1 MDRKREMMF
10 TVPPRGLSWPALRC
24 AALLPRLMTTMTTIN
39 ATMTAQSVF
48 DHLPRQL
55 AVKMLI
61 YMLLPAYADLSRSSP
76 DLTHTQLRTAALTTL
91 QTCLRFLLR
100 CENARFFRVK

>member
-24 AALLPRLMTTMTTIN
+24 AALPRLMTTMTTIN

-76 DLTHTQLRTAALTTL
+76 DLSPTHTQPRCTA
-91 QTCLRFLLR
+91 QQH
-100 CENARFFRVK
+100 